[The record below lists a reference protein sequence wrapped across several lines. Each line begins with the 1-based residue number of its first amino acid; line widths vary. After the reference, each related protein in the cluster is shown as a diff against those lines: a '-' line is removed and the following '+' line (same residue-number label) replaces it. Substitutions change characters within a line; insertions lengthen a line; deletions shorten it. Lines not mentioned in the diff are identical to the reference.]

1 MAGIGA
7 DITAGKRGT
16 GVGFKPVK
24 NLQFEDEH
32 NLREGPEPRYLLPEQ
47 YRLRDSSGAVLTTVV
62 VRADPQMHERYAQ
75 RIAQCSQ
82 RALREKVSP
91 YWHGVVYLPLP
102 KEAEGVDAY
111 RDRLVR
117 DMKSW
122 SERYEKL
129 TGHQVLQA
137 AVHFDEGHVDEM
149 TGELMPNPHAHVI
162 VDRMQY
168 REAHTVETKRGTR
181 RIPAR
186 ATVRKLDPERL
197 RKVQDM
203 TATLF
208 TGEAAE
214 DRRTRVAREKAA
226 AKAAGIPERGHINH
240 REYRA
245 LMRKAEREYQR
256 KLARVGN
263 DVAALIERA
272 EGAEAERDSARAER
286 DAAQARAQ
294 QAERKRDETRAGS
307 GNDRGQHA
315 GADGAE
321 ISDAEIDAGVEAI
334 TRHAREHR
342 MSLNSREQIRSAYL
356 EVRDSWKAAPGTHSA
371 RNYTVLRLA
380 HERLQTDFERS
391 RAERAE
397 QQRDSARAERDEA
410 RAADG
415 AKEPTPDDIA
425 ASRRALERYARERK
439 IPLGSR
445 EGVKQAYDGLYRE
458 WRANRGTHSQIE
470 YMALRAAHMQLQA
483 ERGWQRSDRERA
495 KRRRDRQR
503 SDARERQRDG
513 FSIGGRPVQSGYR
526 SAELAAARA
535 LGIRYEWDPARGQ
548 VYHDRLG
555 RELFCAER
563 RRIEMLEHDAIAEHA
578 ALKIAAAKWGGA
590 VTIGGSAGF
599 RERMAR
605 SAAREG
611 IEVEDADLEDIVR
624 DERARMARGEPPG
637 GVERDRPGA
646 EIETEDG
653 LGEDEDLGR

>member
-24 NLQFEDEH
+24 NLQFEDAH
-32 NLREGPEPRYLLPEQ
+32 NLREGPEPRYLLPDQ

-91 YWHGVVYLPLP
+91 YWHGVVYLPLR

-117 DMKSW
+117 DMRTW
-122 SERYEKL
+122 NERYEKL
-129 TGHQVLQA
+129 TGHQVLEC
-137 AVHFDEGHVDEM
+137 AVHLDEGHVDEL

-168 REAHTVETKRGTR
+168 RGAHTVATKSGER

-203 TATLF
+203 TTTLF
-208 TGEAAE
+208 TGESGE
-214 DRRTRVAREKAA
+214 DRRARLEREKAA

-245 LMRKAEREYQR
+245 LMREAAREYQR

-263 DVAALIERA
+263 DVAALLERA

-294 QAERKRDETRAGS
+294 QAERKRDETRAGL
-307 GNDRGQHA
+307 GNDRGQDA
-315 GADGAE
+315 GAAGAE
-321 ISDAEIDAGVEAI
+321 ISDAEVDAEVETI
-334 TRHAREHR
+334 RRHAREHR

-356 EVRDSWKAAPGTHSA
+356 EVRDSWKAARGTHAS
-371 RNYTVLRLA
+371 RDYTVLRLA
-380 HERLQTDFERS
+380 HERLQTEFQCS

-410 RAADG
+410 RAGSA
-415 AKEPTPDDIA
+415 AKEPTSDDIETA
-425 ASRRALERYARERK
+425 RRALERYARERK

-445 EGVKQAYDGLYRE
+445 EGVKQAYDGIYRE
-458 WRANRGTHSQIE
+458 WRADKGTHSQTQ
-470 YMALRAAHMQLQA
+470 YMALKLAHARMQA
-483 ERGWQRSDRERA
+483 EITEQGAERTGR

-503 SDARERQRDG
+503 YETRERTRDG
-513 FSIGGRPVQSGYR
+513 FAIGGPPIQPGYR

-535 LGIRYEWDPARGQ
+535 LGIRYEWDPARGK
-548 VYHDRLG
+548 VYQDRQG

-563 RRIEMLEHDAIAEHA
+563 RRITMTAHEKAAEA
-578 ALKIAAAKWGGA
+578 AAVSIAAAKWGGQ
-590 VTIGGSAGF
+590 VQISGSGEF
-599 RERMAR
+599 RERAAR
-605 SAAREG
+605 LAAREG
-611 IEVEDADLEDIVR
+611 VRVENADLQEIVAH
-624 DERARMARGEPPG
+624 ERERMARGEPPG
-637 GVERDRPGA
+637 GAERERQPAREEQDL
-646 EIETEDG
+646 D
-653 LGEDEDLGR
+653 DEQDQGR

>member
-1 MAGIGA
+1 MAGIDA
-7 DITAGKRGT
+7 DITVGKRGT

-24 NLQFEDEH
+24 NLQFEDAH

-47 YRLRDSSGAVLTTVV
+47 YRLRDSSGTVLTTVV

-91 YWHGVVYLPLP
+91 YWHGVVYLPLR

-117 DMKSW
+117 DMRTW
-122 SERYEKL
+122 NERYEQL
-129 TGHQVLQA
+129 TGHQVLQC
-137 AVHFDEGHVDEM
+137 AVHLDEGHVDEL

-168 REAHTVETKRGTR
+168 REAHTVETKSGER

-208 TGEAAE
+208 TGESGE
-214 DRRTRVAREKAA
+214 DRRARVEREKAA

-245 LMRKAEREYQR
+245 LMREAEREYQR

-263 DVAALIERA
+263 DVAALLERA

-286 DAAQARAQ
+286 DAAQARTQ
-294 QAERKRDETRAGS
+294 QAERERDDAQTRAGT
-307 GNDRGQHA
+307 A
-315 GADGAE
+315 GAAGSSAE
-321 ISDAEIDAGVEAI
+321 IGDTEIDAAAQEI
-334 TRHAREHR
+334 QRYAREQR
-342 MSLNSREQIRSAYL
+342 MSLNSRQQIRSAYL
-356 EVRDSWKAAPGTHSA
+356 EVRDSWKAARGTHSS
-371 RNYTVLRLA
+371 RDYTVLRLA
-380 HERLQTDFERS
+380 HERLQTEFQRS

-410 RAADG
+410 RAAGG

-425 ASRRALERYARERK
+425 ASRRALERYARERQ

-445 EGVKQAYDGLYRE
+445 EGIKQAYDGLYRE
-458 WRANRGTHSQIE
+458 WRANQGTHSQLE
-470 YMALRAAHMQLQA
+470 YMALKLAQQRMQTEVSEQRT
-483 ERGWQRSDRERA
+483 ERTDR

-503 SDARERQRDG
+503 YEARERTRDG
-513 FSIGGRPVQSGYR
+513 FSIGGRPIQSGYR
-526 SAELAAARA
+526 SAELAAARV
-535 LGIRYEWDPARGQ
+535 LGIRYEWDPARGK
-548 VYHDRLG
+548 VYHDRKG
-555 RELFCAER
+555 RELFRAER
-563 RRIEMLEHDAIAEHA
+563 RRIEMVEHDAAAEHA
-578 ALKIAAAKWGGA
+578 ALKIAAAKWGGR
-590 VTIGGSAGF
+590 ISIQGSSEF

-611 IEVEDADLEDIVR
+611 IDVMDEDLQAIVT
-624 DERARMARGEPPG
+624 DERERMSRGAPPG
-637 GVERDRPGA
+637 DTQDHTQD
-646 EIETEDG
+646 EIEAED
-653 LGEDEDLGR
+653 EQSEDLGR